1 MQDDVL
7 ACFVSSQYFMAI
19 ENIMGYYKDLGIM
32 KSLIIQQ
39 KIYLRTGIIA
49 RLQGVMKKLDER
61 KASDRH

>member
-1 MQDDVL
+1 
-7 ACFVSSQYFMAI
+7 
-19 ENIMGYYKDLGIM
+19 MGYYKDLGIM